1 MAADRFSYSGLRSR
15 TRRKAAIKT
24 ALEPQAQ
31 PIFCSFCLR
40 RSEQV
45 DVMVLGSAAAVC
57 GDCATLHNRI
67 VEEYRGEEKRETAQL
82 GQNESK
88 GAAYRQSYRS
98 EDPR

>member
-1 MAADRFSYSGLRSR
+1 
-15 TRRKAAIKT
+15 
-24 ALEPQAQ
+24 
-31 PIFCSFCLR
+31 
-40 RSEQV
+40 
-45 DVMVLGSAAAVC
+45 MVLGSAAAVC

-88 GAAYRQSYRS
+88 GAAYRQGYRS